1 MDYPVA
7 SASRARQEELGAV
20 VADNARTK
28 HFRWLYFVLF
38 SLVVGGKVANTTSRA
53 IELDKRPEQEKR
65 RLVGLLRSVRL
76 GARNGLGL
84 AIKVCRVVLGYAF
97 SGLHRVACA
106 IRKLYKELTAYIEA
120 VRRSKPE
127 NDG

>member
-1 MDYPVA
+1 
-7 SASRARQEELGAV
+7 

-28 HFRWLYFVLF
+28 HFRWLFFVLF
-38 SLVVGGKVANTTSRA
+38 SLVVGGKVANATSRA

-65 RLVGLLRSVRL
+65 LVVELIRSIRL
-76 GARNGLGL
+76 GAKNGVGL
-84 AIKVCRVVLGYAF
+84 ATKVCRLVLGYAF
-97 SGLHRVACA
+97 SGLHRGACA
-106 IRKLYKELTAYIEA
+106 IRKLYKEITAYIEA